1 MFRDLIKRILAKKG
15 AVAPLR
21 LGIEQKEPPQTSETV
36 VKSAVEAAAPI
47 DRTLWCRY
55 EMKYII
61 SKSKAAAIQNFIRP
75 YIELDR
81 FSKLQPNGF
90 YPIVS
95 LYLDSDNMQ
104 LCIESLRG
112 VLKRFKLRIRSYS
125 DDPEYPRFFEIKRRS
140 NRVIIK
146 SRARVRTQDV
156 PNLLEDRYLP
166 PIGNYKQDIDAVR
179 QFQLYMRSV
188 HARPKVLIKYQ
199 RCAYEGKM
207 HNRVR
212 VTFDKNLCYKVTSDP
227 GVLLGGPGFQ
237 YNSATHRNVILE
249 IKFTGRYP
257 AWLGRMATAFGLRQR
272 SMSKYASSIK
282 QACSLGFCGPTI
294 PVKELMY
301 G

>member
-1 MFRDLIKRILAKKG
+1 MIRDSIKRIFGKK
-15 AVAPLR
+15 ASVVPLR
-21 LGIEQKEPPQTSETV
+21 PITEQNQLQPTSESA

-55 EMKYII
+55 EMKYVI

-81 FSKLQPNGF
+81 FSKLQPDGF

-125 DDPEYPRFFEIKRRS
+125 DNPDYPRFFEIKRRS

-146 SRARVRTQDV
+146 SRARIRTQDV
-156 PNLLEDRYLP
+156 PILLEGRYLP
-166 PIGNYKQDIDAVR
+166 PIGNYKQDIDAIR

-188 HARPKVLIKYQ
+188 HAKPKVLIKYQ
-199 RCAYEGKM
+199 RCAYEGIM

-212 VTFDKNLCYKVTSDP
+212 VTFDKNLCYKVTSNP
-227 GVLLGGPGFQ
+227 EVLLGGSGFQ
-237 YNSATHRNVILE
+237 YNSATLRNVILE

-257 AWLGRMATAFGLRQR
+257 AWLGRMASAFGLRQR

>member
-1 MFRDLIKRILAKKG
+1 MIGEFLKSISRKRSS
-15 AVAPLR
+15 VVPLR
-21 LGIEQKEPPQTSETV
+21 TLSEQKKPPQASQSV
-36 VKSAVEAAAPI
+36 VTSAVEAAAPI

-55 EMKYII
+55 EMKYVI
-61 SKSKAAAIQNFIRP
+61 SETKAAAIKDFIRP
-75 YIELDR
+75 YIDLDR
-81 FSKLQPNGF
+81 YSKLQPDGN

-125 DDPEYPRFFEIKRRS
+125 DNPDYPRFFEIKRRS
-140 NRVIIK
+140 NRIIIK
-146 SRARVRTQDV
+146 SRARIRTQDV
-156 PNLLEDRYLP
+156 PILLAGRYVP
-166 PIGNYKQDIDAVR
+166 PIGNYKNDIDAIR
-179 QFQLYMRSV
+179 QFQLYMKSIY
-188 HARPKVLIKYQ
+188 AKPKVLIRYK

-212 VTFDKNLCYKVTSDP
+212 ITFDRNLCYKVTTQP
-227 GVLLGGPGFQ
+227 QVLMSGSGWLANPVT
-237 YNSATHRNVILE
+237 ARNVILE

-257 AWLGRMATAFGLRQR
+257 AWLGQMAANFGLDQR
-272 SMSKYASSIK
+272 SMSKYATSIK

-294 PVKELMY
+294 PLGELKY

>member
-1 MFRDLIKRILAKKG
+1 MIRDLIKRISGKK
-15 AVAPLR
+15 VSVVPLR
-21 LGIEQKEPPQTSETV
+21 PIAGQKEAPQASESV
-36 VKSAVEAAAPI
+36 VKSAVDAAAPI

-55 EMKYII
+55 EMKYVI
-61 SKSKAAAIQNFIRP
+61 SESKAAAIQNFIRP

-81 FSKLQPNGF
+81 YSKLQPNGF

-95 LYLDSDNMQ
+95 LYLDSNNMQ

-125 DDPEYPRFFEIKRRS
+125 DNPEYPRFFEIKRRS

-156 PNLLEDRYLP
+156 PILLEGRYVP
-166 PIGNYKQDIDAVR
+166 PIGNYKQDIDAIR

-188 HARPKVLIKYQ
+188 HAKPKVLIKYQ

-212 VTFDKNLCYKVTSDP
+212 VTFDKKLCYKVTSDP
-227 GVLLGGPGFQ
+227 EVLLGRPGFQ
-237 YNSATHRNVILE
+237 YNSATLRGVILE

-257 AWLGRMATAFGLRQR
+257 AWLGRMATTFGLRQR

>member
-1 MFRDLIKRILAKKG
+1 MIRDLIKRISGKKA
-15 AVAPLR
+15 AVVPLR
-21 LGIEQKEPPQTSETV
+21 PVAEQKEPPQTSETV

-55 EMKYII
+55 EMKYVI
-61 SKSKAAAIQNFIRP
+61 SESKAAAIQNFIRP

-81 FSKLQPNGF
+81 FSKLQPDGF

-95 LYLDSDNMQ
+95 LYLDSNNMQ

-125 DDPEYPRFFEIKRRS
+125 DNSEYPRFFEIKRRS

-156 PNLLEDRYLP
+156 PNLLEGRYLP
-166 PIGNYKQDIDAVR
+166 PIGNYKQDIDAIR

-188 HARPKVLIKYQ
+188 HAKSKVLIKYQ

-212 VTFDKNLCYKVTSDP
+212 VTFDKNLCYKVSSDP
-227 GVLLGGPGFQ
+227 HVLLAGSGWQ
-237 YNSATHRNVILE
+237 YNSATLRNVILE

-257 AWLGRMATAFGLRQR
+257 AWLERMASAFGLRQR